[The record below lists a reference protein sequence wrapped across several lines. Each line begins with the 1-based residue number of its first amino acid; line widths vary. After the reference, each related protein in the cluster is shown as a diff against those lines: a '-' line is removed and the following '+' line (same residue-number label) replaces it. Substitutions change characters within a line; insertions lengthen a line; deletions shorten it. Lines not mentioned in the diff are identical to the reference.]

1 MQFQAAQFYT
11 VYSDQVQKHKSSE
24 AILYSFM
31 GWTDFI
37 IIKKNIIHWKS
48 SCLFQV

>member
-24 AILYSFM
+24 AILY
-31 GWTDFI
+31 FI
-37 IIKKNIIHWKS
+37 IIKK
-48 SCLFQV
+48 